1 MNTCEVL
8 EWGGVLVHVVQNV
21 HKAPVTVIAAK
32 IAKGCW
38 DMSEITELLL
48 GKMNNLR
55 VVDIRDGGFVLA
67 AESKSKKTAWL
78 DRRAA
83 PELNLGDSIEVFVYG
98 DGKDRLV
105 ATTTYP
111 EAMVGEVA
119 YLRVVQVQ
127 NMGVFLDM
135 GIPKDLFLPKGEQTE
150 RLASGD
156 YCCVYVYKDKFSERM
171 VATQRFNRHIGKTEA
186 RYDRDQKVKIQAVAK
201 TDLGYKVVVNNSH
214 WGLIYHDDVVGHI
227 ERGERRA
234 AWVTRVVDDN
244 KLDLHLNPPKK
255 ERYSQQ
261 AERVLEALEA
271 ADGSLNLHDK
281 SPPEEIRSRLG
292 MSKKDFKAAIG
303 QLYKG
308 RMIFIERGGGITL
321 R

>member
-1 MNTCEVL
+1 
-8 EWGGVLVHVVQNV
+8 
-21 HKAPVTVIAAK
+21 
-32 IAKGCW
+32 
-38 DMSEITELLL
+38 MSETKELIV
-48 GKMNNLR
+48 GRFNDLR

-67 AESKSKKTAWL
+67 AETTSKKTAWL
-78 DRRAA
+78 DRRAD
-83 PELNLGDSIEVFVYG
+83 PELTLGDNKEVFVYG
-98 DGKDRLV
+98 DGKGRLV
-105 ATTTYP
+105 ATTSYP

-127 NMGVFLDM
+127 NMGVFLDI
-135 GIPKDLFLPKGEQTE
+135 GLPKDLFLPKGEQTE

-156 YCCVYVYKDKFSERM
+156 YCCVYVYKDKFSDRM
-171 VATQRFNRHIGKTEA
+171 VATQRFNRHIGQSEA

-214 WGLIYHDDVVGHI
+214 WGLIYHDDVVGQLK
-227 ERGERRA
+227 RGERRV
-234 AWVTRVVDDN
+234 AWVKRVVADN
-244 KLDLHLNPPKK
+244 KLDLHLNPPKR

-261 AERVLEALEA
+261 AERVLAALETA
-271 ADGSLNLHDK
+271 GGSLNLHDK
-281 SPPEEIRSRLG
+281 STPEEIRGRLG

-308 RMIFIERGGGITL
+308 RKIFIERGSGITL